1 MPFYERFSAREKAW
15 STHLFP
21 CLGFGR
27 GLYQARRHQK
37 QETRP
42 CRSLQRSVTCLSSGK
57 VFCCVKSVKVR
68 IGEKY
73 NCHTYPR
80 VQTRPH
86 YRSSIK
92 MFQVTTT
99 VFVLFSPVH
108 TNTFTNKNAHFLMRF
123 CLSSKLKRSKSPKM
137 LMEATVYDAFFG
149 TVFESF
155 HFHLSKLKSERFQ
168 NDAFSKGSTF

>member
-1 MPFYERFSAREKAW
+1 MVVEHDKCFEKLSSGFFPSKANMPFYERFSAREKAW

-42 CRSLQRSVTCLSSGK
+42 CRSLQCSVTCLSSGK

-80 VQTRPH
+80 VQTRSH
-86 YRSSIK
+86 YRCSIII
-92 MFQVTTT
+92 FQVTTT
-99 VFVLFSPVH
+99 VLVLFSPVH
-108 TNTFTNKNAHFLMRF
+108 TNTFTNKNALF
-123 CLSSKLKRSKSPKM
+123 
-137 LMEATVYDAFFG
+137 DAFLFIVQ
-149 TVFESF
+149 TKTIE
-155 HFHLSKLKSERFQ
+155 KSE
-168 NDAFSKGSTF
+168 NADGDHSI